1 MSHHSPS
8 AIQIKQVVTNESQ
21 IRINL
26 PKSINKDT
34 EKISVGLVMMVD
46 DSSNNNTNFNLM
58 HDKNDHKQPYIN
70 ETQRQEKKQGSF
82 KKVINRIVESGF
94 NVAKSRS
101 HLANT
106 NATASISLTNNKK
119 ESQYHSS
126 FELIN
131 GFETTETKNDAIKL
145 SKKNSIF
152 KSNSLTRKNSIGL
165 AKSSTDS
172 QQQKYLSSESPAFL
186 FNGNSNK
193 IEIDTQA
200 NTDSNSTKDNDVKI
214 RQSKLKKSNSLSA
227 SLPSR
232 NFKFKEDIKSL
243 FDKFTNPSSYS
254 SNKNKAANSQMASN
268 EGISSIVYST
278 EQIDKKGISSDEKKQ
293 GLDNKPEIV
302 KIYRNEINS
311 SIQRNN
317 SQKVLEI
324 KKYSDSFLKW
334 NVLDL

>member
-1 MSHHSPS
+1 
-8 AIQIKQVVTNESQ
+8 
-21 IRINL
+21 
-26 PKSINKDT
+26 
-34 EKISVGLVMMVD
+34 MMVD
-46 DSSNNNTNFNLM
+46 DSSNNNNNTPLNLNSIT
-58 HDKNDHKQPYIN
+58 DKNDYKQPYIN

-94 NVAKSRS
+94 NVAKSKS
-101 HLANT
+101 HLTNT
-106 NATASISLTNNKK
+106 NTSTSISLTSNKK

-145 SKKNSIF
+145 SKRNSIF

-165 AKSSTDS
+165 AKSPTDS

-186 FNGNSNK
+186 FNGTNNK
-193 IEIDTQA
+193 IEIETQA
-200 NTDSNSTKDNDVKI
+200 NTDSNSTKDNDVKV

-232 NFKFKEDIKSL
+232 NFKFREDIKSL

-254 SNKNKAANSQMASN
+254 SSKSKATSSQMASN

-278 EQIDKKGISSDEKKQ
+278 EQIDKKGIATDEKKQ
-293 GLDNKPEIV
+293 ELVNKPEIV

-311 SIQRNN
+311 SVQRNN
-317 SQKVLEI
+317 SQKVLESLI
-324 KKYSDSFLKW
+324 LSFKLKLLL
-334 NVLDL
+334 NCNFDISR